1 MHAEPPFL
9 LEPLTKWITERIG
22 QWIPVNDH
30 IVMTWLIMLIIIAV
44 AVIVRLGL
52 KKIPTGLQAIMEI
65 LTEELL
71 NLSEQLM
78 GKNARF
84 FFPLMGTITIF
95 ILLSNLIGLVP
106 GLKAPTA
113 NWNTTIAMAV
123 IVFLSTHFF
132 GIKQKGL
139 IGYLK
144 HFTEPCP
151 QMEWW
156 IWLTPL
162 PYGLFFIHLIGEI
175 AKPFSLSIRL
185 FINMAAK
192 HLMLGVLALL
202 FILFLKKLALLFL
215 PALLVPF
222 VMTLGILVC
231 CVQTFIFVLL
241 SMVYIGMATQEE
253 EH

>member
-9 LEPLTKWITERIG
+9 LGQLTKLIDERIG
-22 QWIPVNDH
+22 QLIPINDY
-30 IVMTWLIMLIIIAV
+30 IVMTWVVMLMIIAA
-44 AVIVRLGL
+44 AVVIRLGL
-52 KKIPTGLQAIMEI
+52 KKIPTGLQNIVEI
-65 LTEELL
+65 LTQELL
-71 NLSEQLM
+71 NLSEPLM
-78 GKNARF
+78 GKHARF
-84 FFPLMGTITIF
+84 FLPLMGTFAIF
-95 ILLSNLIGLVP
+95 ILISNLIGLIP

-139 IGYLK
+139 IKYLQ
-144 HFTEPCP
+144 HFTDPCP
-151 QMEWW
+151 QMGWW
-156 IWLTPL
+156 VWLTPL

-185 FINMAAK
+185 FINMASK

-202 FILFLKKLALLFL
+202 FILFLKKLALIFL
-215 PALLVPF
+215 PTLLVPF
-222 VMTLGILVC
+222 VMALGILVC
-231 CVQTFIFVLL
+231 FVQTFIFVLL